1 MSVVARPTM
10 PETIS
15 FETIDDLERLRSHLE
30 GIGRVSRRVRPN
42 GFPLIDEKLAQLA
55 KAQDEAL
62 ASVEN
67 AIAEARATLVPEL
80 AHLSVDESERISEFD
95 RVLRDLTDLLQ
106 RECAQAQHDLETCL
120 AAPSDPMADFEIDV
134 RINYGAHEHVQGYC
148 EDSDNFL
155 SSREY
160 PMRCSSPMKSCI
172 LSGEWGKGIESKE
185 KNISRCWLFYSLTEH
200 DWGISGP
207 CVPVQQISQIG
218 SVWAE
223 VVIRRQYFIEAQT
236 GKWVW
241 L

>member
-1 MSVVARPTM
+1 MTNQ
-10 PETIS
+10 IS

-67 AIAEARATLVPEL
+67 AIEVARATLVPEL

-106 RECAQAQHDLETCL
+106 RECAQAQDELDACL
-120 AAPSDPMADFEIDV
+120 ADPSDPMADFEIDV
-134 RINYGAHEHVQGYC
+134 RINYGAHESVQGYS

-155 SSREY
+155 TFREY
-160 PMRCSSPMKSCI
+160 SMRRRAPMDSCI
-172 LSGEWGKGIESKE
+172 LSGKWGKSIESKN
-185 KNISRCWLFYSLTEH
+185 KDTSRCWLFYNLTEH
-200 DWGISGP
+200 DWGVTGP
-207 CVPVQQISQIG
+207 RVPLRQISQIG

-223 VVIRRQYFIEAQT
+223 VVIRRQYFIESQT

>member
-1 MSVVARPTM
+1 M

-155 SSREY
+155 F
-160 PMRCSSPMKSCI
+160 P
-172 LSGEWGKGIESKE
+172 
-185 KNISRCWLFYSLTEH
+185 
-200 DWGISGP
+200 
-207 CVPVQQISQIG
+207 
-218 SVWAE
+218 
-223 VVIRRQYFIEAQT
+223 
-236 GKWVW
+236 
-241 L
+241 

>member
-1 MSVVARPTM
+1 MPT
-10 PETIS
+10 TIS

-42 GFPLIDEKLAQLA
+42 GFPLIDEKLALLE

-67 AIAEARATLVPEL
+67 AIEEARATFVPEL
-80 AHLSVDESERISEFD
+80 ADLSVDESERISQFD

-106 RECAQAQHDLETCL
+106 RECAQAQHDLETRL

-160 PMRCSSPMKSCI
+160 QMRRRAPMDFCI
-172 LSGEWGKGIESKE
+172 LSGEWGNSIESKN
-185 KNISRCWLFYSLTEH
+185 KDPSRCWLFYDLTEH
-200 DWGISGP
+200 DWGVTGP

-218 SVWAE
+218 SIWAE